1 MTAPFVVVH
10 PTADLLAQATAARLV
25 THLVDVQAAT
35 GHAHVVLTGGGIGI
49 ATLAAL
55 AASPARDAVDWS
67 ALDVWWGDERFLPT
81 GDPGRNETQAR
92 SALLDHV
99 ALPAGRVH
107 PMPASDGPYG
117 TDVDAAADGY
127 ATELAAATRP
137 GDRCDVPSF
146 DVLLLG
152 IGPDTHIASLF
163 PGNPAL
169 YEEVRSVRGVREA
182 PKPPPVRISL
192 TRRALRQAQDVWL
205 IAAGAKKAG
214 AVSAA
219 LALGQVADEVAVP
232 AAAARGRRRTLW
244 LLDQAAAA
252 EVPPSL
258 ALSPRP
264 TSPGLPSG

>member
-10 PTADLLAQATAARLV
+10 ATADLLAQAAAARLV

-49 ATLAAL
+49 GTLAAL
-55 AASPARDAVDWS
+55 AASPVRDAIDWN

-117 TDVDAAADGY
+117 ADVAAAADGY

-137 GDRCDVPSF
+137 GDHCDVPSF

-152 IGPDTHIASLF
+152 VGPDAHIASLF
-163 PGNPAL
+163 PGHPAL
-169 YEEVRSVRGVREA
+169 SEEVRSVCEVREA
-182 PKPPPVRISL
+182 PKPPPVRISF
-192 TRRALRQAQDVWL
+192 TRRAIRQAQDIWL
-205 IAAGAKKAG
+205 LAAGGEKAG
-214 AVSAA
+214 AVS
-219 LALGQVADEVAVP
+219 LALWQATDQVAVP

-244 LLDQAAAA
+244 LLDRPAAADL
-252 EVPPSL
+252 PPTL
-258 ALSPRP
+258 GGWGCIAAA
-264 TSPGLPSG
+264 GIA